1 MSEKVPEDGEKLPRT
16 TAREIPPF
24 EDVKDTERDQPQ
36 QPDTPPSPDVSLLRH
51 QRETNQFVDSG
62 EAEREAAFAA
72 TGEDDHRKMSQ
83 DSLISDSICGSP
95 LLHPTRRHRRFI
107 DSDSCPSVSP
117 SPDPDTQLRTF
128 DFSNVEI
135 SDGGESISAALQTE
149 REFLDFMLSLPQVQK
164 EVPGRPFQSQ
174 KDASGQP
181 LQESDAQLF
190 SDQRPPPPNLGG
202 VVGTKMGLDHLDN
215 LCRMMEQLGELK
227 EQNNRLQRR
236 VHYLEELQTLQEMHR
251 HLQETLEARRSG
263 LGLGPIGLSD
273 SELRLDL
280 EGSGDGV
287 PGGELS
293 QRGSEESLL
302 LLEGHR
308 PPHKGKPRQPFFTFE
323 RTRSKSV
330 GPNLMEGG
338 AHRGPKTKVSG
349 WKRVKE
355 ALKWERATF
364 LPPAPVPE
372 TATSAHHPHSPHP
385 NPGFLPAASEGSYP
399 RPRSSS
405 SSSSAMTEVMTEE
418 DLLNLCRQDFDHNQ
432 FLEPPESPCRRHSS
446 SEDDRRVVP
455 LERDERARSH
465 DKEKKGHRSAWG
477 KVKNMISTRRDSVRK
492 KSFVSS
498 HRKSTCD
505 RPCHEASGMGIA
517 VEVSAA
523 SDPEEYDVDYE
534 GVTSDVLEAPGGM
547 DGQEAAWD
555 TPAGVWMGPEP
566 PHITSGNLGARRA
579 KPQLTITVPSSE
591 NLSLLQ
597 EKTIK
602 ACLRNFSQQGAGE
615 RTASASQKSPEPT
628 RRKVSPIQMELRA
641 SPSLPMTPPSP
652 RRASNW
658 TKVKKAFLTSQH
670 HLQQHHHGKS
680 DVLFSVSGGS
690 SSLPPSPSKKNSFQ
704 FEGPHLIA
712 THLDDSDSPCASL
725 EVSPEVLLPPGAPH
739 TSPSPQPQPSPI
751 PHANLGQQQGVH
763 MNIADLQKSLSGEFN
778 RRLQEWERLKGG
790 SGRGCPHSPLAATV
804 SGPTSIG
811 PSSHPEDNL
820 PQEFKKKLHEWEKMK
835 EREREKI
842 KVDMSRGQEDVKTKI
857 HGEDD
862 LPADFKKKLT
872 EWKIRKALVGKS
884 QQNVEELQKNLG
896 EEFNRKMAEWERIK
910 ASANQGQSQ
919 VKTSASASSIQVGS
933 TSQVKTGS
941 GPCPGHNI
949 KQSAS
954 AGQVLVKP
962 QSPGPES
969 SSPRLDRKGSGQKI
983 KKIKPGKTEKVP
995 LAKTDGGHKG
1005 RYKTD
1010 KELLWLE
1017 KELHKVERETQR
1029 LEREKEK
1036 FLERQAR
1043 LEKMRQA
1050 MGQGPATK
1058 KEIYIKTSTGEF
1070 RFEGI
1075 SQTFTKKLYEWEERR
1090 GIRPESSTI
1099 ALLDPNYKAP
1109 EKEVQEKPRSP
1120 ELMRL
1125 VRSKSESSVAA
1136 DLVVT
1141 SGNSHPSSLSL
1152 NEMDQE
1158 ENGGLQA
1165 ENKAASEPTLGGE
1178 ECTTPKVAVLVQL
1191 EEVVDD
1197 GGHASARHPTTPY
1210 APAEITRNI
1219 DSSGSEEDVT
1229 RRKRADDDEDF
1240 VSHMRHVDSNSRTPG
1255 SYRTLLQENMSLLDK
1270 LRQKENLCRALEHQM
1285 GDIDCKMDNVADQH
1299 LKTLEKLHRQVTI
1312 IMKDTGSSAKEEGE
1326 GGEDDAANAN
1336 DDPEANQRL
1345 INQLRARISELEV
1358 RGDHLKDEKEQ
1369 LEMAFKLHKEQETEI
1384 AESLVMRIRELQD
1397 AGAEVNIQTVQ
1408 CQTDDLP
1415 DPQEKSLTETPHEE
1429 THEENHDDLE
1439 KREVFKEERREIISS
1454 TPEEPVTKR
1463 EHRQREH
1470 RKTKKAPP
1478 KKVQRLHNLTGDLLF
1493 QAKRMEQALVSKH
1506 GLDRRGE
1513 QQKGLGY
1520 NNGHRQR
1527 SLRGRSSLRLTAD
1540 SGSSQRRQ
1548 REAGARTWSSI
1559 EAITVPNES
1568 PPNGSST
1575 WENRS
1580 AGGLDA
1586 SHASG
1591 DGLEASSRSL
1601 RIHPSSAHPSDQQDI
1616 LAMNAELSRMAKE
1629 LRMELMKMWSFREST
1644 SPESETSE
1652 SIDRLDLDE
1661 DKKHTEPDRLL
1672 AEANEVFQSI
1682 ALLQKDSSP
1691 PTPPQSGRSSTTRA
1705 RRSPSITS
1713 FSKHREANGF
1723 EDKVAA
1729 YRSADRDRSSQSA
1742 AGTPSQR
1749 DSYSQQRQKFQ
1760 EMDDDRSKFLP
1771 PGSSLDH
1778 LLLRSQLEEDDDRDW
1793 EAARRRSSDGLST
1806 VTSGPSR
1813 SHSPSPSIASSAPEA
1828 EASPRLDEEDDG
1840 LSLTGTWKTA
1850 TNSTLRSGEH
1860 ILSSSFEWD
1869 EEESEERGRKREN
1882 WSTAVGEERVA
1893 VPQDSRTK
1901 SLRKGGPTGEFHKS
1915 FETEVT
1921 TSSPRTPVRDLK
1933 TRRISDTQVEYE
1945 ARGQSTKD
1953 ECFAYTFSRTVYDD
1967 EALTAGKQGHL
1978 KDSDD
1983 AQHRRFKSIPT
1994 TVAPHSMSSD
2004 KSPDIFVPTKRTIFT
2019 VQGGVLNSE
2028 QARATPTFV
2037 DNQDESSLSI
2047 QKRETPS
2054 STTVNRD
2061 LLVEKQKSIRKD
2073 FEKDH
2078 CFSQSDSQA
2087 SIGTSRQSMN
2097 QSDGTTEQSP
2107 TKHLRGNKHLQESES
2122 VKDQSDTQHKVEEEI
2137 QSTENHS
2144 LKSNIIN
2151 DGEETCE
2158 KKDSDQ
2164 LPEKNVDESS
2174 KLLENEG
2181 LDVSSSMSEEHA
2193 CFSKQLKPVQLPT
2206 NTPMVTMLFQK
2217 SPPTSPPIESKRK
2230 VLEAV
2235 NEGVPTV
2242 RNIIQKFN
2250 QRITENQ
2257 ELLGGPFRSPPS
2269 SPPQHSPRSQRKL
2282 LSEMTG
2288 TAWKHSTVHT
2298 QGTPASV
2305 TNSSGGVLK
2314 SLSTSVIVNSEI
2326 PPLVQRSASS
2336 SLVQN
2341 RFLTSANQAMC
2352 STKSRASPLMV
2363 SDIPE
2368 LSDEWKSSQ
2377 TITPEVI
2384 PNISCVASPSFT
2396 PGGVSP
2402 TPTEVDTSYDLDV
2415 SVDDPTLGV
2424 QNQLGNSSL
2433 SIDKSPSGKLR
2444 AMKLKKAK
2452 EEFLSR
2458 GAALPVSEHRL
2469 SGGPD
2474 SFKLRQRS
2482 GTASTDDSW
2491 RDSGEISAS
2500 SPSPLP
2506 QFSHSE
2512 EMFINRDDIPDLS
2525 PKIVPKR
2532 NRAEK
2537 KESFRRQSA
2546 HCILEQSTP
2555 EQAKQVE
2562 KSASSG
2568 ALESPGRFC
2577 DQPAD
2582 SESRDSRKGSVDPS
2596 TDSGKSSSRGFFK
2609 LFRRHRNRD
2618 KKDMPSVQKLCR
2630 QSLLV
2635 DFASGRGRTQSA
2647 SPQPGAESH
2656 LLALQEVDG
2665 EEGSDMPRSSKTLPR
2680 GSSGEAMHPTPS
2692 RSCPSSPVAPHRSRT
2707 ANWLIRGR
2715 QIFKS
2720 RSPSPNKK
2728 QR

>member
-1 MSEKVPEDGEKLPRT
+1 MSEKVSDDGEQLPRT
-16 TAREIPPF
+16 TTREIIPF
-24 EDVKDTERDQPQ
+24 EDVKDDEHDQRQ
-36 QPDTPPSPDVSLLRH
+36 LPDALPASISLVRH
-51 QRETNQFVDSG
+51 QQEANNFVDSG
-62 EAEREAAFAA
+62 DADREGNFSAP
-72 TGEDDHRKMSQ
+72 GEDDLRKMSQ
-83 DSLISDSICGSP
+83 DSLISDGLCDSP
-95 LLHPTRRHRRFI
+95 MLHPTRHHRRFI

-128 DFSNVEI
+128 DFSNIEV
-135 SDGGESISAALQTE
+135 SDEGESISAALQTE
-149 REFLDFMLSLPQVQK
+149 KEFLDFMLSLPQIQK
-164 EVPGRPFQSQ
+164 DVPGRTFPPQ
-174 KDASGQP
+174 KDTSGQP
-181 LQESDAQLF
+181 LQESDPQLF
-190 SDQRPPPPNLGG
+190 SDQRPPPPNIGG

-227 EQNNRLQRR
+227 EQNTRLQRR

-263 LGLGPIGLSD
+263 LGLAPIDLSD

-280 EGSGDGV
+280 DGNGEGV
-287 PGGELS
+287 AGGELS
-293 QRGSEESLL
+293 QHGSEESLL
-302 LLEGHR
+302 LLERHHT
-308 PPHKGKPRQPFFTFE
+308 PHKGKPRQPFFTLE
-323 RTRSKSV
+323 RSRSKSV
-330 GPNLMEGG
+330 GPMLMEGC
-338 AHRGPKTKVSG
+338 AHRNPKTKVSG

-364 LPPAPVPE
+364 LPPAPTPA
-372 TATSAHHPHSPHP
+372 TATSAHHPNSPP
-385 NPGFLPAASEGSYP
+385 TNPSPLEPISSSEGPYF
-399 RPRSSS
+399 RPPSSS
-405 SSSSAMTEVMTEE
+405 SSSSAMTQVMTEE
-418 DLLNLCRQDFDHNQ
+418 DLLNLCRQDFDQNQ

-446 SEDDRRVVP
+446 SEDDRRVAT
-455 LERDERARSH
+455 LEREERARSH

-492 KSFVSS
+492 KSFASS

-523 SDPEEYDVDYE
+523 SDPEDYDVDYE
-534 GVTSDVLEAPGGM
+534 GVTSDVLDPTGGM
-547 DGQEAAWD
+547 EGQDMDWE
-555 TPAGVWMGPEP
+555 TTGNVWIGPEQTQ
-566 PHITSGNLGARRA
+566 ITSTNLGVRRS

-597 EKTIK
+597 E
-602 ACLRNFSQQGAGE
+602 AGK
-615 RTASASQKSPEPT
+615 RSRSASQKSPEPT
-628 RRKVSPIQMELRA
+628 RRKVSPLQMELRT

-652 RRASNW
+652 RRSSNW

-670 HLQQHHHGKS
+670 HLQQHHGKS
-680 DVLFSVSGGS
+680 DGLFSITGGS

-704 FEGPHLIA
+704 FEAPHLLVESQ
-712 THLDDSDSPCASL
+712 LDDSDSPCPSL
-725 EVSPEVLLPPGAPH
+725 EVSPDVLLPPGGTPH
-739 TSPSPQPQPSPI
+739 STPSPQPQPSPV
-751 PHANLGQQQGVH
+751 PHGQQQGVH

-790 SGRGCPHSPLAATV
+790 SGPAVPLHSPLAFTV
-804 SGPTSIG
+804 SGPTAVG
-811 PSSHPEDNL
+811 PNSQPEDNL
-820 PQEFKKKLHEWEKMK
+820 PQEFRKKLHEWEKMK

-910 ASANQGQSQ
+910 ASANQGHSQ
-919 VKTSASASSIQVGS
+919 VKTSASVSSIQVGS
-933 TSQVKTGS
+933 TSQVKTAT
-941 GPCPGHNI
+941 GPCHGHSI

-983 KKIKPGKTEKVP
+983 KKMKSSKTDKVP
-995 LAKTDGGHKG
+995 LAKTEGGHKG

-1125 VRSKSESSVAA
+1125 GRSKSESSVAA

-1158 ENGGLQA
+1158 DSGTLQA

-1178 ECTTPKVAVLVQL
+1178 ECSAPKVAVLVQL
-1191 EEVVDD
+1191 EEVVEE
-1197 GGHASARHPTTPY
+1197 GGHPSAHYPTTPY

-1229 RRKRADDDEDF
+1229 RRKRADDDEDYA
-1240 VSHMRHVDSNSRTPG
+1240 SHLRHVDSSSRTPG

-1270 LRQKENLCRALEHQM
+1270 LRQKEDLCRALEHQM
-1285 GDIDCKMDNVADQH
+1285 GDIDFKMDNVADQH

-1312 IMKDTGSSAKEEGE
+1312 IMKDTGSSATGEGEGE
-1326 GGEDDAANAN
+1326 GGDDDLANVN

-1345 INQLRARISELEV
+1345 INHLRARISELEA

-1415 DPQEKSLTETPHEE
+1415 NTNQASATETSHEE
-1429 THEENHDDLE
+1429 VHEESHDNPV
-1439 KREVFKEERREIISS
+1439 KVEVFPEKKDMASGRI
-1454 TPEEPVTKR
+1454 EEPVAKKD
-1463 EHRQREH
+1463 HRQREH
-1470 RKTKKAPP
+1470 RKMKKAPP

-1513 QQKGLGY
+1513 QQKGIGY

-1527 SLRGRSSLRLTAD
+1527 SLRGRSSLRLTGD
-1540 SGSSQRRQ
+1540 SGSSQRR
-1548 REAGARTWSSI
+1548 REASARTWSSI

-1568 PPNGSST
+1568 PPNGSSA

-1580 AGGLDA
+1580 
-1586 SHASG
+1586 SG
-1591 DGLEASSRSL
+1591 ALERSYATSDGLEASSRSL
-1601 RIHPSSAHPSDQQDI
+1601 RNPSSVHSSDQQDI

-1644 SPESETSE
+1644 SPESETSD
-1652 SIDRLDLDE
+1652 SIDRRGVDGA
-1661 DKKHTEPDRLL
+1661 KTHTEPDRLL

-1682 ALLQKDSSP
+1682 ALLQKDSSS
-1691 PTPPQSGRSSTTRA
+1691 PTPQSVRSSTTRL

-1713 FSKHREANGF
+1713 ISKHREADEF
-1723 EDKVAA
+1723 EDKVI
-1729 YRSADRDRSSQSA
+1729 RGSVDRDRSQSA
-1742 AGTPSQR
+1742 SGTPSQR
-1749 DSYSQQRQKFQ
+1749 DPYSQQRQQ
-1760 EMDDDRSKFLP
+1760 YEDDEDEDEPRNVDKDRSTFLP
-1771 PGSSLDH
+1771 TGSSLDQ
-1778 LLLRSQLEEDDDRDW
+1778 LLLRTQLEEDDRVW
-1793 EAARRRSSDGLST
+1793 ETARRSSDGLST

-1828 EASPRLDEEDDG
+1828 ETSPRLDDEDDG

-1860 ILSSSFEWD
+1860 VLSSSFEWD
-1869 EEESEERGRKREN
+1869 EEESDERRRKREN
-1882 WSTAVGEERVA
+1882 WNMAVEEDIQELQEPKA
-1893 VPQDSRTK
+1893 K
-1901 SLRKGGPTGEFHKS
+1901 SLRKYGPNSEFHKS

-1921 TSSPRTPVRDLK
+1921 TSNPRATTRDLK
-1933 TRRISDTQVEYE
+1933 TRRISDTQVEYDT
-1945 ARGQSTKD
+1945 RGENNKD

-1967 EALTAGKQGHL
+1967 EALTAGKQGNL
-1978 KDSDD
+1978 RDPDD
-1983 AQHRRFKSIPT
+1983 THHRCLKSIPT
-1994 TVAPHSMSSD
+1994 AITSHSMPSD

-2037 DNQDESSLSI
+2037 DNQDELSLSI
-2047 QKRETPS
+2047 QKKETLM
-2054 STTVNRD
+2054 STDAKGD
-2061 LLVEKQKSIRKD
+2061 LPVKKQKCFRKD
-2073 FEKDH
+2073 LKKDH
-2078 CFSQSDSQA
+2078 CFVQNSSQA
-2087 SIGTSRQSMN
+2087 LVKVSGESVN
-2097 QSDGTTEQSP
+2097 QSDDTLEKTSTDYP
-2107 TKHLRGNKHLQESES
+2107 KDKKDSKDSKS
-2122 VKDQSDTQHKVEEEI
+2122 VQGQLDSQPKVEKME
-2137 QSTENHS
+2137 STESH
-2144 LKSNIIN
+2144 LLEINIKK
-2151 DGEETCE
+2151 DSETLCERKDSE
-2158 KKDSDQ
+2158 KKDSDN
-2164 LPEKNVDESS
+2164 LPMENIDEISQEV
-2174 KLLENEG
+2174 LENEAMN
-2181 LDVSSSMSEEHA
+2181 VSPIKLGDQIP
-2193 CFSKQLKPVQLPT
+2193 CFSKPLKPVQPI

-2230 VLEAV
+2230 VLEAA
-2235 NEGVPTV
+2235 NEGIPTV
-2242 RNIIQKFN
+2242 KNIIQKFN

-2257 ELLGGPFRSPPS
+2257 ELLGSPFRSPPS
-2269 SPPQHSPRSQRKL
+2269 SPPHQSPRSQRKL
-2282 LSEMTG
+2282 LSEITG
-2288 TAWKHSTVHT
+2288 ASWKNSPVHQ
-2298 QGTPASV
+2298 QGTPVSV

-2314 SLSTSVIVNSEI
+2314 SLSTSVIINTET
-2326 PPLVQRSASS
+2326 PQLVHRSASS

-2341 RFLTSANQAMC
+2341 KCPITVNPVTSSAMT
-2352 STKSRASPLMV
+2352 STPFGMASNDPN
-2363 SDIPE
+2363 
-2368 LSDEWKSSQ
+2368 LSDAWKNSQ
-2377 TITPEVI
+2377 IITPVGTSVI
-2384 PNISCVASPSFT
+2384 SSVS
-2396 PGGVSP
+2396 SP
-2402 TPTEVDTSYDLDV
+2402 TCTPTVSHTPTDVDTSYDLDV
-2415 SVDDPTLGV
+2415 SVDDHMLVV
-2424 QNQLGNSSL
+2424 QNQLGNSS
-2433 SIDKSPSGKLR
+2433 SSVDKSPSGKLR
-2444 AMKLKKAK
+2444 AMKLKRAK

-2458 GAALPVSEHRL
+2458 GAALHVLDHRL
-2469 SGGPD
+2469 SADQD
-2474 SFKLRQRS
+2474 SIKLRQRS

-2491 RDSGEISAS
+2491 RDSGEISPC

-2506 QFSHSE
+2506 QLSPSE
-2512 EMFINRDDIPDLS
+2512 KIIINRENMPDES
-2525 PKIVPKR
+2525 PKIIPKR
-2532 NRAEK
+2532 NKAAK

-2546 HCILEQSTP
+2546 HSLLEQSP
-2555 EQAKQVE
+2555 LKQSTQVS

-2568 ALESPGRFC
+2568 TLESPNRVCG
-2577 DQPAD
+2577 QPAD
-2582 SESRDSRKGSVDPS
+2582 SESRGSRKDSIEPP

-2618 KKDMPSVQKLCR
+2618 KKDMPSVQRLCR

-2635 DFASGRGRTQSA
+2635 DFPSGRMRTQSA
-2647 SPQPGAESH
+2647 SPQPMGESH
-2656 LLALQEVDG
+2656 LLALQEVDA
-2665 EEGSDMPRSSKTLPR
+2665 EESQDVPRSSKTLPR
-2680 GSSGEAMHPTPS
+2680 GTSGEAVHPTPS
-2692 RSCPSSPVAPHRSRT
+2692 RSCPSSPVAPHRSRA
-2707 ANWLIRGR
+2707 ANWLVRGR
-2715 QIFKS
+2715 QIFES